1 MQPDGSSS
9 PHLTY
14 CTNIHPGE
22 SWPEVRANFDRYT
35 LPIKDLVSPEL
46 PFGVG
51 LRLSAEAAAALAEP
65 EEFAEFRSYLFQ
77 NGLYIFT
84 LNGFPY
90 GPFHGQPVK
99 ENVYLPNW
107 MQDERL
113 EYTNLLATLLRDLLP
128 DGITGTISTV
138 PGAFAPL
145 VTSSEE
151 IERMATQMA
160 RHAVHLHRI
169 REESDKW
176 ISLALEPEPCCHLET
191 TDETVTFFQ
200 RDLFGA
206 AAIAVVADELGVS
219 PAAAEQVLRDH
230 LTVCFD
236 ACHMAVEFEEPADA
250 LKKLD
255 AAGIRVGKYQISAG
269 LRVEFTGAPSHD
281 AELRR
286 RLADFADPVYLHQVV
301 ERRDDGEIR
310 RFLDLPQ
317 ALEAAAGDDSAR
329 EWRIHF
335 HVPLFREQLGPFQS
349 TQPYLRELIHH
360 LEGGDD
366 DQHWEVE
373 TYTWDVLPEEYRN
386 EEVATAVAREVQW
399 VADQIRSARRR

>member
-1 MQPDGSSS
+1 MQPDGPSS

-22 SWPEVRANFDRYT
+22 SWQAVRENFDRYT
-35 LPIKDLVSPEL
+35 LPIRDLVSPNL

-51 LRLSAEAAAALAEP
+51 LRLSAAAAEELSRP
-65 EEFAEFRSYLFQ
+65 EELAEFRSYLIQ

-99 ENVYLPNW
+99 EDVYLPNW

-113 EYTNLLATLLRDLLP
+113 EYTNLLANLLRDLLP
-128 DGITGTISTV
+128 DEIDGTVSTV

-145 VTSSEE
+145 ITSPEE
-151 IERMATQMA
+151 VQKMAAQMA

-169 REESDKW
+169 REESGKW

-191 TDETVTFFQ
+191 IDETVTFFQ
-200 RDLFGA
+200 RDLFGDPAIQVA
-206 AAIAVVADELGVS
+206 AGELGLS
-219 PAAAEQVLRDH
+219 AAAAEQVLRDH

-236 ACHMAVEFEEPADA
+236 ACHMAVEFEEPAEA
-250 LKKLD
+250 LAKLRS
-255 AAGIRVGKYQISAG
+255 AGIRVGKYQISAG
-269 LRVEFTGAPSHD
+269 LRVEFSGEQNHD
-281 AELRR
+281 AELRAQ
-286 RLADFADPVYLHQVV
+286 LSEFADPVYLHQVV
-301 ERRDDGEIR
+301 ERRQDGEIR

-317 ALEAAAGDDSAR
+317 ALEAAAEDRTPR

-335 HVPLFREQLGPFQS
+335 HVPLFREELGPFQS
-349 TQPYLRELIHH
+349 TQPYLRELIQH

-373 TYTWDVLPEEYRN
+373 TYTWDVLPEEFRN
-386 EEVATAVAREVQW
+386 EEVATAVAREIGW